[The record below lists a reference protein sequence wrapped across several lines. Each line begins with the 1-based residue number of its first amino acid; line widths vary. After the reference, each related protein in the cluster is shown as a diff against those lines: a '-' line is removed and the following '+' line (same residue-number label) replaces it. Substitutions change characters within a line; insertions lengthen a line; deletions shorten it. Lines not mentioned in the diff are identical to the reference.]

1 MPLLIV
7 LFGILLLLVL
17 ILGLR
22 LNAFLALVLAAL
34 VIGVME
40 GCPLPPPSNPLRRGW
55 AIRWAPSR

>member
-40 GCPLPPPSNPLRRGW
+40 GMPFAAAVKS
-55 AIRWAPSR
+55 IE